1 MKFIKNEKS
10 ISYVVLIFA
19 IILRCIN
26 FGTVPAGYHFDEL
39 GSAIDA
45 WFIINYGT
53 DRYGISYPVYFINY
67 GGGQSALYT
76 YLCAVSIFILEFNE
90 IAIKLPA
97 LLSSIL
103 FAVFGMKLIGI
114 TFSNYINS
122 SRLQLLFVILYA
134 VSPYCFM
141 SSRFGLDC
149 NFMLGASTVFLYFLV
164 KALRNKKDIYFFIS
178 GISAGIVLYTYAI
191 SYIVLPLFLFMT
203 LAYLLN
209 LKQISLRN
217 IIIFSI
223 PLTLFAVPLILVQYV
238 NMFDKEAIKFC
249 SVTITKLP
257 VYRISELTF
266 SNIPQNVYLVLKSA
280 LAYDWIDYNT
290 TKKFWNFYHISIIF
304 FIAGIISVMRQAIVD
319 FYDKK
324 FSGSAIVLFWFLAE
338 FILGALLG
346 KAGDINAN
354 PNANKINGIFISVMF
369 FIIYGMA
376 ELFSF
381 KFKLKKIFIGILT
394 IIYLTYAS
402 LFFKFYFYDYQPKF
416 IFGVTNDEAIALIKK
431 VEAVQNKSDYE
442 HIIKIFYDSLKKYI

>member
-97 LLSSIL
+97 LLSSVL

-149 NFMLGASTVFLYFLV
+149 NFMLGGSDFTIDFWAYIKSSSTEIAWALYPPSGDSRRLKLMYYSGKVQCWYNSGNSVLYSTSSSSNKVAHYAFVWQQNLRKLSGYIDGTLVGSITTNVFSTVADSSIAFNQYSQNGACDYF
-164 KALRNKKDIYFFIS
+164 DEF
-178 GISAGIVLYTYAI
+178 
-191 SYIVLPLFLFMT
+191 
-203 LAYLLN
+203 
-209 LKQISLRN
+209 
-217 IIIFSI
+217 
-223 PLTLFAVPLILVQYV
+223 
-238 NMFDKEAIKFC
+238 
-249 SVTITKLP
+249 
-257 VYRISELTF
+257 RISNCARWTENFTPPTAPYVLQTE
-266 SNIPQNVYLVLKSA
+266 NRLVTKS
-280 LAYDWIDYNT
+280 IE
-290 TKKFWNFYHISIIF
+290 
-304 FIAGIISVMRQAIVD
+304 V
-319 FYDKK
+319 
-324 FSGSAIVLFWFLAE
+324 AE
-338 FILGALLG
+338 
-346 KAGDINAN
+346 
-354 PNANKINGIFISVMF
+354 
-369 FIIYGMA
+369 
-376 ELFSF
+376 
-381 KFKLKKIFIGILT
+381 
-394 IIYLTYAS
+394 
-402 LFFKFYFYDYQPKF
+402 
-416 IFGVTNDEAIALIKK
+416 
-431 VEAVQNKSDYE
+431 
-442 HIIKIFYDSLKKYI
+442 